1 MTVRNANKSPKMHY
15 FTVVWE
21 VEKRSISTGPYRH
34 QKLINSS
41 TWWWASDN
49 SNADYT
55 GQQIFKIALLPGKK
69 LVIMIDR
76 FNVHTN
82 VIFDLLDH
90 VGNLRNTN

>member
-1 MTVRNANKSPKMHY
+1 VTVRNANKSPKMHY

-49 SNADYT
+49 INADYFCSNPTDIQIRKTDTQT
-55 GQQIFKIALLPGKK
+55 GLITYFGG
-69 LVIMIDR
+69 R
-76 FNVHTN
+76 
-82 VIFDLLDH
+82 
-90 VGNLRNTN
+90 GNKN